1 MLTFLT
7 DDFDNSYRIIDTVHT
22 VERTKDLPTTPD
34 SQKSVKANA
43 KQFVRHRWHYSF
55 FPLNQ
60 FREGKYPFFCETLCA
75 CRFKRKYRAK

>member
-7 DDFDNSYRIIDTVHT
+7 EDFDNSYRIINTVHT
-22 VERTKDLPTTPD
+22 AEHTKDLATTPD

-43 KQFVRHRWHYSF
+43 KQFVRHPWHYSF
-55 FPLNQ
+55 FSVASVSRGQIPI
-60 FREGKYPFFCETLCA
+60 FCETLCA